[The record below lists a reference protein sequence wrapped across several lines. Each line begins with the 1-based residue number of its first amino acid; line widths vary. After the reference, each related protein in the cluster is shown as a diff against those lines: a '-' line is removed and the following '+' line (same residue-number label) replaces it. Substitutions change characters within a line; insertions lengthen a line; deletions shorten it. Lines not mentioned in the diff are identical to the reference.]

1 MDDSLLDKR
10 LRRGAKSAGVEWSLT
25 ADQLE
30 DLTGDLWVAVLE
42 KSSRMTAATQPSEGE
57 AISFLRRHAYQ
68 ILSESAFA
76 DDLARGDWD
85 YSSESIKDALKG
97 RSDNVYLMEVIPQ
110 AINRLG
116 DRQKNVPEE
125 EKIPYAEV
133 LKTRY
138 LDGIILRDVASKSR
152 LKRAHKALLEEVHRV
167 IVEMS
172 DHDGPGSR
180 SKVFPDSIRSHNGPS
195 DPVGELATRLADDG
209 WKSAGE
215 DGLTYRELVDLATA
229 EQVPSSA
236 PKHHRACP
244 VCHHI
249 VPISSGRFR
258 DHLIPSCAGSGAAA

>member
-1 MDDSLLDKR
+1 MADTGPLISKAARSIGNSYLL
-10 LRRGAKSAGVEWSLT
+10 T
-25 ADQLE
+25 PDQVE
-30 DLTGDLWVAVLE
+30 DLVQDLWVSILERSTSRRLVEESGDDVGFNTLRVL
-42 KSSRMTAATQPSEGE
+42 AD
-57 AISFLRRHAYQ
+57 Q
-68 ILSESAFA
+68 ILKDQWFA

-110 AINRLG
+110 AVSQLV
-116 DRQKNVPEE
+116 DRHP
-125 EKIPYAEV
+125 PYAEA
-133 LKTRY
+133 LKVRY
-138 LDGIILRDVASKSR
+138 IDGVVLRDKSSQNS
-152 LKRAHKALLEEVHRV
+152 LTRAHQALLEEVHKV
-167 IVEMS
+167 IKQTD

-180 SKVFPDSIRSHNGPS
+180 SKVFPDSIRSHNGPG

-229 EQVPSSA
+229 EQVTSSA
-236 PKHHRACP
+236 PKHRRACP

>member
-1 MDDSLLDKR
+1 MDDLLTNK
-10 LRRGAKSAGVEWSLT
+10 LIKKAAKSVGNSWLLT
-25 ADQLE
+25 SDQVE
-30 DLTGDLWVAVLE
+30 DLIQDLWVELLE
-42 KSSRMTAATQPSEGE
+42 RPSRKR
-57 AISFLRRHAYQ
+57 AISGVTEDEAAAYLRGHANQ
-68 ILSESAFA
+68 ILSVKLREEY
-76 DDLARGDWD
+76 LARGDWD
-85 YSSESIKDALKG
+85 YSAETIKDALKG
-97 RSDNVYLMEVIPQ
+97 RGDNPFLMEVIPK
-110 AINRLG
+110 AIDHLS
-116 DRQKNVPEE
+116 DRHP
-125 EKIPYAEV
+125 PYAES

-138 LDGIILRDVASKSR
+138 LDGVIVRDQAAKDR
-152 LKRAHKALLEEVHRV
+152 LKNAHKALAEEIHAV
-167 IVEMS
+167 IVEMG

-229 EQVPSSA
+229 EQVTSSA
-236 PKHHRACP
+236 PKHRRACP

>member
-1 MDDSLLDKR
+1 MDDLLTNK
-10 LRRGAKSAGVEWSLT
+10 LIKKAAKSVGNSWLLT
-25 ADQLE
+25 SDQVE
-30 DLTGDLWVAVLE
+30 DLIQDLWVELLE
-42 KSSRMTAATQPSEGE
+42 RPSRQQ
-57 AISFLRRHAYQ
+57 AISGVSEDEAVSYLRGHAGQ
-68 ILSESAFA
+68 ILSVRMREEY
-76 DDLARGDWD
+76 LARGDWD
-85 YSSESIKDALKG
+85 YSAESIKDALKG
-97 RSDNVYLMEVIPQ
+97 RGDNPFLMEIIPQ
-110 AINRLG
+110 AIDRLA
-116 DRQKNVPEE
+116 DRHP
-125 EKIPYAEV
+125 PYAQALRV
-133 LKTRY
+133 RY
-138 LDGIILRDVASKSR
+138 LDEVIVRDDAGKSR
-152 LKRAHKALLEEVHRV
+152 LKRAHQALAEEIHSV

-229 EQVPSSA
+229 EQVTSSA

>member
-1 MDDSLLDKR
+1 MADTGPLISKAARSIGNSYLL
-10 LRRGAKSAGVEWSLT
+10 T
-25 ADQLE
+25 PDQVE
-30 DLTGDLWVAVLE
+30 DLVQDLWVSILERSTSRRLVEESGDDVGFNTLRVL
-42 KSSRMTAATQPSEGE
+42 AD
-57 AISFLRRHAYQ
+57 Q
-68 ILSESAFA
+68 ILKDQWFA

-110 AINRLG
+110 AVSRLV
-116 DRQKNVPEE
+116 DRHP
-125 EKIPYAEV
+125 PYAEA
-133 LKTRY
+133 LKVRY
-138 LDGIILRDVASKSR
+138 IDGVVLRDKSSQNS
-152 LKRAHKALLEEVHRV
+152 LTRAHQALLEEVHKV
-167 IVEMS
+167 IKQTD

-195 DPVGELATRLADDG
+195 DPVGEMATRLADDG
-209 WKSAGE
+209 WKSTGE
-215 DGLTYRELVDLATA
+215 DGLTYRELFDLATA
-229 EQVPSSA
+229 EQVTSSA

>member
-1 MDDSLLDKR
+1 MADTGPLINKAARSIGNSYLL
-10 LRRGAKSAGVEWSLT
+10 T
-25 ADQLE
+25 PDQVE
-30 DLTGDLWVAVLE
+30 DLVQDLWVSILERSTSRRLVEESGDDVGFNTLRVL
-42 KSSRMTAATQPSEGE
+42 AD
-57 AISFLRRHAYQ
+57 Q
-68 ILSESAFA
+68 ILKDQWFA

-110 AINRLG
+110 AVSQLV
-116 DRQKNVPEE
+116 DRHP
-125 EKIPYAEV
+125 PYAEA
-133 LKTRY
+133 LKVRY
-138 LDGIILRDVASKSR
+138 IDGVVLRDKSSQNS
-152 LKRAHKALLEEVHRV
+152 LTRAHQALLEEVHKV
-167 IVEMS
+167 IKQTD

-195 DPVGELATRLADDG
+195 DPVGEMATRLADDG

-215 DGLTYRELVDLATA
+215 DGLTYRELFDLATA
-229 EQVPSSA
+229 EQVTSSA
-236 PKHHRACP
+236 PKHRRACP

>member
-1 MDDSLLDKR
+1 MADTGPLISKAARSIGNSYLL
-10 LRRGAKSAGVEWSLT
+10 T
-25 ADQLE
+25 PDQVE
-30 DLTGDLWVAVLE
+30 DLVQDLWVSILERSTSRRLVEESGDDVGFNTLRVL
-42 KSSRMTAATQPSEGE
+42 AD
-57 AISFLRRHAYQ
+57 Q
-68 ILSESAFA
+68 ILKDQWFA
-76 DDLARGDWD
+76 DDLARGDWN

-110 AINRLG
+110 AVSQLV
-116 DRQKNVPEE
+116 DRHP
-125 EKIPYAEV
+125 PYAEA
-133 LKTRY
+133 LKVRY
-138 LDGIILRDVASKSR
+138 IDGVVLRDQAAKDR
-152 LKRAHKALLEEVHRV
+152 LKNAHRAVLEEVHKV
-167 IVEMS
+167 IKQTD

-195 DPVGELATRLADDG
+195 DPVGEMATRLADDG

-229 EQVPSSA
+229 EQVTSSA
-236 PKHHRACP
+236 PKHRRACP

>member
-1 MDDSLLDKR
+1 MADTGPLISKAARSIGNSYLL
-10 LRRGAKSAGVEWSLT
+10 T
-25 ADQLE
+25 PDQVE
-30 DLTGDLWVAVLE
+30 DLVQDLWVSILERSTSRRLVEESGDDVGFNTLRVL
-42 KSSRMTAATQPSEGE
+42 AD
-57 AISFLRRHAYQ
+57 Q
-68 ILSESAFA
+68 ILKDQWFA

-110 AINRLG
+110 AVSQLV
-116 DRQKNVPEE
+116 DRHP
-125 EKIPYAEV
+125 PYAEA
-133 LKTRY
+133 LKVRY
-138 LDGIILRDVASKSR
+138 IDGVVLRDNPNKMV
-152 LKRAHKALLEEVHRV
+152 LKRAHHALAEEVHKV
-167 IVEMS
+167 IKQTD

-180 SKVFPDSIRSHNGPS
+180 SKVFPDSIRTHNGPG
-195 DPVGELATRLADDG
+195 DPVGEMATRLADDG

-215 DGLTYRELVDLATA
+215 DGLTYRELFDLATA
-229 EQVPSSA
+229 EQVTSSA

>member
-1 MDDSLLDKR
+1 MADTGPLISKAARSIGNSYLL
-10 LRRGAKSAGVEWSLT
+10 T
-25 ADQLE
+25 PDQVE
-30 DLTGDLWVAVLE
+30 DLVQDLWVSILERSTSRRLVEESGDDVGFNTLRVL
-42 KSSRMTAATQPSEGE
+42 AD
-57 AISFLRRHAYQ
+57 Q
-68 ILSESAFA
+68 ILKDQWFA

-110 AINRLG
+110 AVSQLV
-116 DRQKNVPEE
+116 DRHP
-125 EKIPYAEV
+125 PYAEA
-133 LKTRY
+133 LKVRY
-138 LDGIILRDVASKSR
+138 IDGVVLRDQAAKDR
-152 LKRAHKALLEEVHRV
+152 LKNAHRAVLEEVHKV
-167 IVEMS
+167 IKQTD

-180 SKVFPDSIRSHNGPS
+180 SKVFPDSIRSHNGPG

-209 WKSAGE
+209 WKPASE

-229 EQVPSSA
+229 EQVTSSA

>member
-1 MDDSLLDKR
+1 MADTGPLISKAARSIGNSYLL
-10 LRRGAKSAGVEWSLT
+10 T
-25 ADQLE
+25 PDQVE
-30 DLTGDLWVAVLE
+30 DLVQDLWVSILERSTSRRLVEESGDDVGFNTLRVL
-42 KSSRMTAATQPSEGE
+42 AD
-57 AISFLRRHAYQ
+57 Q
-68 ILSESAFA
+68 ILKDQWFA
-76 DDLARGDWD
+76 DDLARGDWN

-110 AINRLG
+110 AVSQLV
-116 DRQKNVPEE
+116 DRHP
-125 EKIPYAEV
+125 PYAEA
-133 LKTRY
+133 LKVRY
-138 LDGIILRDVASKSR
+138 IDGVVLRDQAAKDR
-152 LKRAHKALLEEVHRV
+152 LKNAHRAVLEEVHKV
-167 IVEMS
+167 IKQTD

-195 DPVGELATRLADDG
+195 DPVGEMATRLADDG

-229 EQVPSSA
+229 EQVTSSA

>member
-110 AINRLG
+110 AVSQLV
-116 DRQKNVPEE
+116 DRHP
-125 EKIPYAEV
+125 PYAEA
-133 LKTRY
+133 LKVRY
-138 LDGIILRDVASKSR
+138 IDGVVLRDNPNKMV
-152 LKRAHKALLEEVHRV
+152 LKRAHHALAEEVHKV
-167 IVEMS
+167 IKQTD

-180 SKVFPDSIRSHNGPS
+180 SKVFPDSIRTHNGPS
-195 DPVGELATRLADDG
+195 DPVGEMATRLADDG
-209 WKSAGE
+209 WKPAGE

-229 EQVPSSA
+229 EQVTSSA
-236 PKHHRACP
+236 PKHRRACP

-258 DHLIPSCAGSGAAA
+258 DHLIPSCAGSGTAA

>member
-1 MDDSLLDKR
+1 MADTGPLISKAARSIGNSYLL
-10 LRRGAKSAGVEWSLT
+10 T
-25 ADQLE
+25 PDQVE
-30 DLTGDLWVAVLE
+30 DLVQDLWVSILERSTSRRLVEESGDDVGFNTLRVL
-42 KSSRMTAATQPSEGE
+42 AD
-57 AISFLRRHAYQ
+57 Q
-68 ILSESAFA
+68 ILKDQWFA
-76 DDLARGDWD
+76 DDLARGDWN
-85 YSSESIKDALKG
+85 YSSESIKDYLKG

-138 LDGIILRDVASKSR
+138 LDGIILRDAASKSR

-167 IVEMS
+167 IVEMG

-229 EQVPSSA
+229 EQVTSSA